1 MDKFGE
7 EYIEILNTFYQ
18 LKNQY
23 QESFRTK
30 YVQPIVQMNGSKN
43 EKRKKYINLP
53 KPKCVNCKR
62 NVGTLFKIEN
72 LGISNGKKYIIKCGD
87 EKEPCPL
94 SVIFTIPN
102 SVNINKE
109 FDILNPLSL
118 QNSLKGDKENI
129 IELKNDG
136 MFGFLNKD
144 EIKSKFFQ
152 LNKEIQE
159 TSKLYD
165 EYLTFLIKKT
175 MPPEK
180 EDELKKIKEE
190 FEINKQIFQE
200 YIVEY
205 KITNDNNIIT
215 NAIEFYISSLMP
227 LSQQISTLSYNYRFI
242 EEKEP
247 NIFYLQ
253 LKKNSI
259 SQMEIYYGKFNIE
272 QNKVG
277 MLNISKTIKRKK
289 TPNPKTKTKKN
300 IIINESN
307 DSDDVEEL
315 FNKLNQNNTPES
327 EEDMI
332 EIPEEEE
339 EIDPDDSSEKKEI
352 LEGEID
358 WGDSS
363 EKKASNILKEEDIIN
378 LEDNLN
384 SPDI

>member
-1 MDKFGE
+1 
-7 EYIEILNTFYQ
+7 
-18 LKNQY
+18 
-23 QESFRTK
+23 
-30 YVQPIVQMNGSKN
+30 
-43 EKRKKYINLP
+43 
-53 KPKCVNCKR
+53 
-62 NVGTLFKIEN
+62 
-72 LGISNGKKYIIKCGD
+72 
-87 EKEPCPL
+87 
-94 SVIFTIPN
+94 
-102 SVNINKE
+102 
-109 FDILNPLSL
+109 
-118 QNSLKGDKENI
+118 
-129 IELKNDG
+129 
-136 MFGFLNKD
+136 
-144 EIKSKFFQ
+144 
-152 LNKEIQE
+152 
-159 TSKLYD
+159 
-165 EYLTFLIKKT
+165 
-175 MPPEK
+175 MPG
-180 EDELKKIKEE
+180 LRH
-190 FEINKQIFQE
+190 
-200 YIVEY
+200 
-205 KITNDNNIIT
+205 
-215 NAIEFYISSLMP
+215 EFYISSLMP